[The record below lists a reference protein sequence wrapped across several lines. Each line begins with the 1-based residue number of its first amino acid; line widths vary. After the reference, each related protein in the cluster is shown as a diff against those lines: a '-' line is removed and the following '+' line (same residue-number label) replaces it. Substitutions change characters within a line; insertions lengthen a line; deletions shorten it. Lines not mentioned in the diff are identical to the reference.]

1 MRKIKLERLFIL
13 CAMCALFFCLAGT
26 IAASEQEEET
36 IESLLKEYD
45 QQRGKARVATA
56 DKIFDLLYQEEMTD
70 GRLEASDRMP
80 ADSMDMLVWYWAG
93 EYLWTTQDYAD
104 GLRYSEKAL
113 PLTARLGDPLLES
126 DCERLVGLFYF
137 RQSDYEKAV
146 GHVGRSLDLCRA
158 EGDKSRIG
166 SSLNTLAG
174 ICLTAKQLDESEK
187 YILEAIRYCEE
198 DNDTYL
204 LPIRYGMASEVYHVK
219 GEDIKSLDYARKAY
233 QLDSVRNDTA
243 RMGIR
248 LSQMASAQMA
258 LGQDAEAEQSLR
270 RAIPILEQA
279 GNKGSLSICH
289 NQVGELLNK
298 RGAHAEA
305 VPHFEAAAEV
315 FAARKDM
322 YGESR
327 AQMGLYEALKESD
340 PAEAGR
346 HLLRYSVLKDSIYR
360 HDMEQAVSQFNVKYN
375 TDELMRQQEK
385 DRLQKRNLLFGL
397 IALTSLLLLAAV
409 IWFYTAKLHRRKLE
423 ELERYL
429 ALRDKYAQAA
439 APEDG
444 REEDIGQTDDSGI
457 LFLAKLSDAV
467 HTQLDQNKKTDVAT
481 IASLMCMS
489 DSQFYRKLITLTG
502 YKPSAYIQRIKIQ
515 KAKDLLDTNSRM
527 NFSEV
532 ADRCGFD
539 TYPNFVRAF
548 KNVTGVTPTDYRKQG
563 GV

>member
-1 MRKIKLERLFIL
+1 MKLERLLIL
-13 CAMCALFFCLAGT
+13 VAVCALFFCPAIGM
-26 IAASEQEEET
+26 AAPEQEET
-36 IESLLKEYD
+36 IEGLLKEYD
-45 QQRGKARVATA
+45 HQRGKARVATA

-70 GRLEASDRMP
+70 ERLEESARMP
-80 ADSMDMLVWYWAG
+80 ADSLDMLVWYWAG

-137 RQSDYEKAV
+137 RQSDYEQAV
-146 GHVGRSLDLCRA
+146 EHVDRSLELCRA

-219 GEDIKSLDYARKAY
+219 GEDAKSLDYARKAY

-289 NQVGELLNK
+289 NQMGELLNK

-305 VPHFEAAAEV
+305 VAHFEAAAEV

-322 YGESR
+322 YNESR
-327 AQMGLYEALKESD
+327 AQMGLYEALKGSD
-340 PAEAGR
+340 PAAASR

-360 HDMEQAVSQFNVKYN
+360 HDMEQAVSQFNVKYK
-375 TDELMRQQEK
+375 TEELQRQQEK
-385 DRLQKRNLLFGL
+385 DRLEKRMLLFGL
-397 IALTSLLLLAAV
+397 IALTSLLLLAAA
-409 IWFYTAKLHRRKLE
+409 IWFNTARMHRRKLE

-429 ALRDKYAQAA
+429 ALRDKYAKEA

-444 REEDIGQTDDSGI
+444 REEDIVQTDDSGI
-457 LFLAKLSDAV
+457 LFLAKVSDAV
-467 HTQLDQNKKTDVAT
+467 HAQIDKNQKADVSS
-481 IASLMCMS
+481 IASCLYMS
-489 DSQFYRKLITLTG
+489 NSQFYRRLVALTG
-502 YKPSAYIQRIKIQ
+502 LSPSAYIQRLKIQ
-515 KAKDLLDTNSRM
+515 KAKELIDANPQMSF
-527 NFSEV
+527 NEI

-548 KNVTGVTPTDYRKQG
+548 KNVTGATPTEYRKQS